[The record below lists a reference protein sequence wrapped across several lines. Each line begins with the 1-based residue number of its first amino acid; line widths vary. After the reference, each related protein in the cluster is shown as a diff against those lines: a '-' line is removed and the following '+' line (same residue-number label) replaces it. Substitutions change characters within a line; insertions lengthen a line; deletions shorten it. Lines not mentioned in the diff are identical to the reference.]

1 MVDLKTLF
9 KEINST
15 KKNKEP
21 RLEILIIQ
29 LYVEHFL
36 NEIITLKSGNMPEQI
51 IKENLSIPI
60 KTKIIETWGII
71 NNDHKKIIDSLA
83 KTRNDLI
90 HNLIIDFEKI
100 EKRLK
105 SVNFDFIRDKKGKRI
120 KIFAKLKPYYR
131 LTFSSIFILG
141 LLYYKSME
149 LKRETILQSLK
160 LEIVKK
166 NKEWEPK
173 ITLIETE
180 GQH

>member
-1 MVDLKTLF
+1 
-9 KEINST
+9 
-15 KKNKEP
+15 
-21 RLEILIIQ
+21 
-29 LYVEHFL
+29 
-36 NEIITLKSGNMPEQI
+36 
-51 IKENLSIPI
+51 
-60 KTKIIETWGII
+60 
-71 NNDHKKIIDSLA
+71 LA